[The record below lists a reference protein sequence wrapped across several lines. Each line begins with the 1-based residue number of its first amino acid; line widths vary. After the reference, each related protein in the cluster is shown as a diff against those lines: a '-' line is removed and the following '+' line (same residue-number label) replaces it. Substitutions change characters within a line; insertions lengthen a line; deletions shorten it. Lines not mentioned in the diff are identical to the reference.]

1 MPHASPGEV
10 SVNAVLASRFP
21 SLLFSPSIRLCAVT
35 FVMKLKCM
43 LHACR
48 VFLLC
53 LPLLTLRRLT
63 IAASSDVASASGGH
77 IYKEKRKLL
86 RY

>member
-10 SVNAVLASRFP
+10 SVNAVLVSRFP
-21 SLLFSPSIRLCAVT
+21 SLFFSPSIRLCAVT

-63 IAASSDVASASGGH
+63 IAASSDVVAAASRGH
-77 IYKEKRKLL
+77 IYKEKRKQL
-86 RY
+86 R